1 MTDGRDVMYRYRRMH
16 VIMLGVVLVAAIVVV
31 AVRGFDERGITLIGV
46 IAAFFAFRLWQFR
59 RMEPP
64 AK

>member
-1 MTDGRDVMYRYRRMH
+1 MASDDVMYRYRRAH

-31 AVRGFDERGITLIGV
+31 TVRGFDERGATLIGV

-59 RMEPP
+59 RMQPP
-64 AK
+64 PK

>member
-1 MTDGRDVMYRYRRMH
+1 MTDGRDMMYRYRRMH
-16 VIMLGVVLVAAIVVV
+16 VMVLGVVLVAAIVLVT
-31 AVRGFDERGITLIGV
+31 VRGFDERGVTLIAV

-64 AK
+64 PK

>member
-1 MTDGRDVMYRYRRMH
+1 MTDGRDMMYRYRRMH

-31 AVRGFDERGITLIGV
+31 AIRGFDQRGFTLLGV